1 MQDRN
6 NTTSAIL
13 FDSGQLWPDN
23 QLRKLRLL
31 VSSLQLVLPVQ
42 SPRTNGLEWNDVPY
56 TLQEER
62 GDGCGSHRWIM
73 HTPAHPQSSF
83 PDSRFTSDVKIIL
96 LNDHSFQDIG
106 VVPKGKD
113 QLDALLWM
121 AHTCTC

>member
-1 MQDRN
+1 MQDKN
-6 NTTSAIL
+6 NTTPAIL

-42 SPRTNGLEWNDVPY
+42 SSRTNGLEWNDVPY

-62 GDGCGSHRWIM
+62 GDGCGSHRWNI
-73 HTPAHPQSSF
+73 HTAAHTQSSF
-83 PDSRFTSDVKIIL
+83 PDSCFTNDVKVIL
-96 LNDHSFQDIG
+96 LNDHCFQEIG

-113 QLDALLWM
+113 QLA
-121 AHTCTC
+121 A